1 MNRDLDINGEP
12 QGSHRG
18 LSDSEIEGLRDTAAD
33 LWRGI
38 RAILPSA
45 AFFAL
50 IITVSTTGYIALGW
64 APFDALYMVVI
75 SVFSVGYGEI
85 QPIDTVAER
94 IWTMLVI
101 LSGWAGVVVTLGG
114 ITKAVTEGELRRAT
128 QTIRQNRAME
138 HLKNHVIICGYGRM
152 GQTLARELKLAKI
165 PFVVVDRDEE
175 RVAQIIV
182 EGHLAFRGDA
192 TEEITLQSVGITRAT
207 TLATVLPQDALN
219 VFITLTARNLS
230 REIKIISRG
239 EQPSTEKK
247 LIQAGANE
255 VILPANIGGIRI
267 AQSIVQPEVAQ
278 MLHAGHNSL
287 DLHSFGC
294 EIDELLLQDHS
305 HLSGKTVHEVHKLGS
320 GALMVVAVRCG
331 HEILREHLEDI
342 VLHENDALI
351 VVTRTSHL
359 PAVIA
364 RDVKRT
370 ELF

>member
-1 MNRDLDINGEP
+1 MNGDNEEF
-12 QGSHRG
+12 QGAHRG
-18 LSDSEIEGLRDTAAD
+18 LSGDDIEVLRDTAAD
-33 LWRGI
+33 LWRAV
-38 RAILPSA
+38 RAILPA
-45 AFFAL
+45 TAFFAL
-50 IITVSTTGYIALGW
+50 IITVATAGYIALGW
-64 APFDALYMVVI
+64 PPFDALYMVVI
-75 SVFSVGYGEI
+75 SVFSVGYGET
-85 QPIDTVAER
+85 QPVDTVAER
-94 IWTMLVI
+94 VWTMLVI
-101 LSGWAGVVVTLGG
+101 LSGWAGVVITLGG

-175 RVAQIIV
+175 RIAQIAV
-182 EGHLAFRGDA
+182 EGFLCFRGDA
-192 TEEITLQSVGITRAT
+192 TEETTLQSVGITRAT

-230 REIKIISRG
+230 RDIKIISRG

-247 LIQAGANE
+247 LLQAGASE
-255 VILPANIGGIRI
+255 VILPANIGGLRI

-278 MLHAGHNSL
+278 MLHDGHQNL

-305 HLSGKTVHEVHKLGS
+305 HLPGKTVHEVHKMSS
-320 GALMVVAVRCG
+320 GALMVIAVRRG

-351 VVTRTSHL
+351 VVSRTSQL